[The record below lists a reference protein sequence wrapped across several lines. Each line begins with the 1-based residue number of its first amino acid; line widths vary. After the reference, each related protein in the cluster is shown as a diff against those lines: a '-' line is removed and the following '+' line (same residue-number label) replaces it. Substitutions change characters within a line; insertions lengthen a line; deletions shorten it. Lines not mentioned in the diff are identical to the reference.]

1 MNARRILTAP
11 LLALTLLG
19 TAAATA
25 TAAPAHNP
33 WPNSGQ
39 GPAASSVPFGAP
51 FSADPFYED
60 FFSRAKA
67 HQDRAIPSAPSAP
80 AAAPHCPPPATG
92 NGSSGDSDALLD
104 SDITSSTSIL

>member
-1 MNARRILTAP
+1 MNAPRFLTAP

-19 TAAATA
+19 TAAAATA
-25 TAAPAHNP
+25 TAAPAHDP

-51 FSADPFYED
+51 FSADPFYEG

-67 HQDRAIPSAPSAP
+67 HQDRTIPAAAP

-92 NGSSGDSDALLD
+92 NGSSGDSDSLVD